1 MWKQVTLIYF
11 YELIDMEDKLA
22 KLNQVKL
29 NNKVCWRCDL
39 ALGVSLNKKIAKIIP
54 KWITHNKCIEFKFCS
69 KF

>member
-1 MWKQVTLIYF
+1 MWRKVWENRWKCLWKFNVEMWKQVTLIYF

-39 ALGVSLNKKIAKIIP
+39 VLGVSFLNKKR
-54 KWITHNKCIEFKFCS
+54 
-69 KF
+69 